1 MDGLNNLRDKF
12 NEVSESLKGRSIKNI
27 GTEELQ
33 RLVSTISDFKEENK
47 KLRQSARF
55 DSKIDIE
62 NLSKIF
68 KESEKLWNEI
78 TEPLSAISAEL
89 DAKKEKIGELLE
101 EINRQKVI
109 INLFNEKIGV
119 YGSLV
124 KYDKKFLRNN
134 KEEDATKVCST
145 EMQFEKDKITALNKL
160 LDERVEVCEKINQEI
175 KNLRDGVEE
184 DEVKEEEAP
193 AVEKT
198 EDEEKWDTY
207 FKYGNPE
214 HKEEEKV
221 EEKTEEEEK
230 WDTYFKFGNPDAP
243 VVPEAP
249 IVEAPVEEAPAA
261 LEAPVVEEVAEP
273 VVEAP
278 VAEEPVAEPELP
290 AVEPEAPV
298 EDLPT
303 VEEVVNAVDGLPT
316 VEPAPAVEEIP
327 AVEEPVIENP
337 IAEAPVEEVPTVPE
351 MPVEEVA
358 PVETAPVVEEAPVAE
373 VPAVEA
379 PVAEM
384 PAVEVA
390 PVEAAPV
397 VEEAPVAE
405 VPAVEAAPVAEAP
418 VVEAAP
424 VAEAPVAAAP
434 AEAPATNSEAI
445 SEFDW
450 DSFFEKTFD
459 DAQEMTK

>member
-145 EMQFEKDKITALNKL
+145 EMQFEKDKIAALNKL

-261 LEAPVVEEVAEP
+261 LEAPVVEEVAAP
-273 VVEAP
+273 VV
-278 VAEEPVAEPELP
+278 EEPVAEPELP

-337 IAEAPVEEVPTVPE
+337 MAEAPVEEVPTVPE

-384 PAVEVA
+384 PAVEAA

-405 VPAVEAAPVAEAP
+405 VPAVEPAPVAEAP
-418 VVEAAP
+418 VEAAP

>member
-290 AVEPEAPV
+290 AVEPEATV

>member
-145 EMQFEKDKITALNKL
+145 EMQFEKDKIAALNKL

-273 VVEAP
+273 VVEEP

-290 AVEPEAPV
+290 AVEPAATV

-337 IAEAPVEEVPTVPE
+337 MAEAPAEEVPTVPE

-358 PVETAPVVEEAPVAE
+358 PVEPAPVVEEAPVAE

-384 PAVEVA
+384 PAVEAA

-405 VPAVEAAPVAEAP
+405 VPAVEPAPVAEAP

>member
-145 EMQFEKDKITALNKL
+145 EMQFEKDKIAALNKL

-214 HKEEEKV
+214 HKEEEKA

-273 VVEAP
+273 VAEEPVVEA
-278 VAEEPVAEPELP
+278 PVAEPELP

-337 IAEAPVEEVPTVPE
+337 MAEAPVEEVPTVPE

-373 VPAVEA
+373 APAVEA

-405 VPAVEAAPVAEAP
+405 VPAAQPAPVAEAP